1 MHIGN
6 LKTHEVETKEGQVQS
21 QPRVC
26 SEFETKLGEI
36 PEILSQKKKVC
47 VSMYVCV
54 CIDDR

>member
-36 PEILSQKKKVC
+36 PEILSQKISVC
-47 VSMYVCV
+47 IYVCVCV